1 MHRLWAEAVAP
12 LYKDDPCAG
21 RPDVI
26 GCGGTPL
33 LKTRNVNFALP
44 QVSMNGREISISGLR
59 ENDRVTVMDAMGHV
73 VWNGSA
79 SVSSGMSQVLQKM
92 RAGNY
97 FVSVRGANSNYST
110 KISIK

>member
-21 RPDVI
+21 RPDVV
-26 GCGGTPL
+26 GCGGTSLP
-33 LKTRNVNFALP
+33 KMHNVNFALP
-44 QVSMNGREISISGLR
+44 RVNVNGREISISGLR
-59 ENDRVTVMDAMGHV
+59 ENDRVTIMDAMGHV

-79 SVSSGMSQVLQKM
+79 GIPKM

-97 FVSVRGANSNYST
+97 FVNVRGANSNYST
-110 KISIK
+110 KISVK